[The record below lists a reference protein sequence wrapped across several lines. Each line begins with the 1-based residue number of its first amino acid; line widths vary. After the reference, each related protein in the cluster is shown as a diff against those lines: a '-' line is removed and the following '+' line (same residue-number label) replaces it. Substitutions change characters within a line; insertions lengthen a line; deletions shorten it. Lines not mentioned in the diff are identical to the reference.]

1 MSDTDIVACK
11 ITQTARYGSRNSSS
25 RVNKS
30 RDSILCD
37 VNKQMK
43 ETWSLN
49 TILFDFFCVF
59 CWFYNGV
66 FFFVCLYR
74 HKNDFSSQLT
84 R

>member
-37 VNKQMK
+37 VNKLIK
-43 ETWSLN
+43 ERLGVYTRFYL
-49 TILFDFFCVF
+49 TFFAYFVGF
-59 CWFYNGV
+59 TME
-66 FFFVCLYR
+66 FFFVCLFVQTQ
-74 HKNDFSSQLT
+74 K
-84 R
+84 